1 MKAFI
6 SDYTQFCALCGRPK
20 TDLHHCIFNTSNRKK
35 CDEDAILLP
44 LCRNCHDKIHHDASF
59 GYMSKILGQTL
70 WELNTVASEEEIK
83 DARAKFTSRYGKS
96 YL

>member
-6 SDYTQFCALCGRPK
+6 TEYNDYCALCARPR
-20 TDLHHCIFNTSNRKK
+20 TDLHHLLGGANRRK

-44 LCRNCHDKIHHDASF
+44 LCRNCHEKIHSDASF
-59 GYMSKILGQTL
+59 GNMSKILGQVL
-70 WELNTVASEEEIK
+70 WELNSTVSEEEIK
-83 DARAKFTSRYGKS
+83 DARARFKKRYQKS